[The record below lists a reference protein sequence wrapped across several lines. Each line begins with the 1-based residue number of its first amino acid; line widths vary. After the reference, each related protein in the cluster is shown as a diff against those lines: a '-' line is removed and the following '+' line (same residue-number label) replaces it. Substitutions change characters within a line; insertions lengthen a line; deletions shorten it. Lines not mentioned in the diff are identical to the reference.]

1 MPKRR
6 ILIVE
11 DEIVV
16 VRGLEDALCSLGYTV
31 CGFAPS
37 GEKALSLVE
46 QEKPHLALV
55 DVQLRGKMDGTEL
68 AIVLSKRSHIPVVFI
83 TAFSNPEIVERAK
96 LSGPYGYI
104 VKPVR
109 ESQLKVCLELAF
121 ERIKEERERT
131 AVDRSYLKTIEQ
143 LREQLAER
151 VEGLEGASRKL
162 LRAEGALHD
171 YRLKLDSVQQEL
183 ADLRGAFLALV
194 RQMERS
200 REDVEQEIAAS
211 IRGRILPILRELE
224 AAPSLDR
231 HKTELEMLFLCMSH
245 ISSGISREIPWSAAL
260 STTELRVAILI
271 RNGLTSEEIAK
282 QLHLSLDTVKT
293 HRRNIRKKLNLRN
306 TDTNLITYLKDSS
319 VLR

>member
-31 CGFAPS
+31 CGFAAS
-37 GEKALSLVE
+37 GELALSLVE
-46 QEKPHLALV
+46 KEKPHLALV
-55 DVQLRGKMDGTEL
+55 DVQLRGQMDGTEL
-68 AIVLSKRSHIPVVFI
+68 AILLSKRFHIPVVFL
-83 TAFSNPEIVERAK
+83 TAFSNREIVERAK
-96 LSGPYGYI
+96 LSGPYGYL

-109 ESQLKVCLELAF
+109 ESQLKVSLELAF
-121 ERIKEERERT
+121 ERIKEERERMT
-131 AVDRSYLKTIEQ
+131 VDRSYLKTIEQ
-143 LREQLAER
+143 LREQLAQR
-151 VEGLEGASRKL
+151 VESLEAASRRL
-162 LRAEGALHD
+162 QRAESELQD
-171 YRLKLDSVQQEL
+171 YRDKLDALQKEL
-183 ADLRGAFLALV
+183 ADLRRAFLALA

-231 HKTELEMLFLCMSH
+231 CRTELEMLFLCMSH
-245 ISSGISREIPWSAAL
+245 LSSGISKDIPWSAAL
-260 STTELRVAILI
+260 STTELRIATHI

-306 TDTNLITYLKDSS
+306 TDTSLITYLKDSS
-319 VLR
+319 VQQ